1 MAPRARRGSPGPGR
15 RRLPRLLAAAGAV
28 AVVVA
33 ATAGPGPAD
42 AQVTGGCTAT
52 VNGQDVGAAR
62 SASSAIEVDVD
73 DTVQVVG
80 TAPGPIDGYQVDL
93 TFGPASFTAADG
105 TVDDED
111 TTYTEVVEI
120 SDYATYGVGLYRV
133 EGTTTGTPCSTW
145 AYVKV
150 TGRNP
155 LTTVAGIVG
164 AVLTVGGVAG
174 MATAMRRPKGV
185 PA

>member
-1 MAPRARRGSPGPGR
+1 MAPTHR
-15 RRLPRLLAAAGAV
+15 RRAVPRALAAVGAL

-52 VNGQDVGAAR
+52 INGQDVGAAR

-73 DTVQVVG
+73 DTVVVVG
-80 TAPGPIDGYQVDL
+80 TAPGPIDTYEVLL

-105 TVDDED
+105 TVDDGD
-111 TTYTEVVEI
+111 TTYTGDAVI
-120 SDYATYGVGLYRV
+120 ADYATYGVGIYRV
-133 EGTTTGTPCSTW
+133 EGRTTGTECSTW

-155 LTTVAGIVG
+155 LTTVAGVVG

>member
-1 MAPRARRGSPGPGR
+1 MGGEARPRPSRVAARV
-15 RRLPRLLAAAGAV
+15 LAAAGAL
-28 AVVVA
+28 VVVVG
-33 ATAGPGPAD
+33 ATAAPGPAD

-52 VNGQDVGAAR
+52 INGQDVGAAR

-73 DTVQVVG
+73 DTATVLG
-80 TAPGPIDGYQVDL
+80 TAPGPIDTYEVVL
-93 TFGPASFTAADG
+93 TLGPASVTAADG
-105 TVDDED
+105 TVDDGG
-111 TTYTEVVEI
+111 TTYTDEAVI
-120 SDYATYGVGLYRV
+120 ADYATYGVGLYRI
-133 EGTTTGTPCSTW
+133 EGRTTGTPCSTW

-155 LTTVAGIVG
+155 LTTVAGVVG

-174 MATAMRRPKGV
+174 MATSLRRPKGV